1 MRFRNLAILIF
12 ICTLGIIFSGLF
24 WLLNT
29 NNGARWALAQVP
41 HLSAKKISGTLMDGL
56 KISELNWSSRSSRFT
71 AQNLQWVL
79 HPSHLLWGELDVV
92 DLKIINGQLYLPKSS
107 SKPNNL
113 NLAWPAVP
121 LWSRFI
127 SIHVGPTTIEKL
139 QVWQGQKNAF
149 RLRSGTLKN
158 ISWNHGNIHINEL
171 LSDLSTGQL
180 KFSAQVQMEKR
191 SLTTT
196 GDWIESS
203 PAHTSLRWSA
213 AWHGLSDNTFG
224 GPIKL
229 LFNQK
234 NSLSSIS
241 SLIRI
246 APHQI
251 LLNSM
256 ELKNPSLSTT
266 TTGFWKIDLPENS
279 AGDFTIYGKLNN
291 IVVKDIPKSVPAG
304 PLSFKLHLHGNFN
317 HYIGAFAM
325 NGSPGFG
332 GIQGNIEGSSTGLQ
346 YDYTGNMLG
355 AKLLPAKLKIDWQ
368 PLMNVQGELRLRG
381 LQNQRF
387 FFYCSRPV
395 VL

>member
-1 MRFRNLAILIF
+1 
-12 ICTLGIIFSGLF
+12 
-24 WLLNT
+24 
-29 NNGARWALAQVP
+29 
-41 HLSAKKISGTLMDGL
+41 
-56 KISELNWSSRSSRFT
+56 
-71 AQNLQWVL
+71 
-79 HPSHLLWGELDVV
+79 
-92 DLKIINGQLYLPKSS
+92 
-107 SKPNNL
+107 
-113 NLAWPAVP
+113 
-121 LWSRFI
+121 
-127 SIHVGPTTIEKL
+127 
-139 QVWQGQKNAF
+139 
-149 RLRSGTLKN
+149 
-158 ISWNHGNIHINEL
+158 
-171 LSDLSTGQL
+171 
-180 KFSAQVQMEKR
+180 MEKR

-279 AGDFTIYGKLNN
+279 AGDFSIYGNQSN
-291 IVVKDIPKSVPAG
+291 IAVKDIPKSVTAG

-325 NGSPGFG
+325 NGSPSFG

-368 PLMNVQGELRLRG
+368 PLINVQGELRLRG
-381 LQNQRF
+381 LQNQRIF
-387 FFYCSRPV
+387 STVPGQLSCNMIINAAQAAKNINGRIQLQ
-395 VL
+395 VLPSQIYKTNLVGNADLKFSGNQWDLQEANIRGSGLTVTASGNLQKHLSFSLNIDNWQMLAPDARGSTSAHGWIAQANQNWVGSIKAHAHNGISY